1 MAKSGAERQAAFR
14 ERNAGDGKRLSMMV
28 TGEAKQVL
36 EQLAKRWDVSQR
48 VAFER
53 LMDEAK
59 KKELVSSGA
68 IVVPTQLPPTAVAE
82 SGGGGQKKDAAMVSS
97 PRKDSLRSL
106 AEILARYWNTSHT
119 TDCAKQS

>member
-1 MAKSGAERQAAFR
+1 MAKSGTERQAAFR

-48 VAFER
+48 AAFER

-59 KKELVSSGA
+59 KKELVSPGA
-68 IVVPTQLPPTAVAE
+68 IAVPIQLPPMAASE
-82 SGGGGQKKDAAMVSS
+82 SGVGEQKKDAATVSS
-97 PRKDSLRSL
+97 PRKDSLRSF
-106 AEILARYWNTSHT
+106 ADILAQHWKA
-119 TDCAKQS
+119 DCARQS